1 MRALQPTIS
10 TITPHHDM
18 VRSLRQLQ
26 RQGFVHSLIAGGAIR
41 DMYFQRPIKDIDIF
55 LWDPDVKGNTEKN
68 LTAGIGI
75 NEKSITKLMDLDV
88 NQSWYRRDFATR
100 SGLGEDEE
108 YAVTKHVTQ
117 VWSVVK
123 NEIPY
128 QLIFL
133 NIKPLEFVENHF
145 DLAICKAYCDG
156 YKIRYTKDFSIDAQR
171 QTLTICSHGLTQRHF
186 DYILETYL
194 PRIKEKYPSFV
205 PKVASHNAKFVD
217 DKNIHLL

>member
-18 VRSLRQLQ
+18 VRSLRLIQ
-26 RQGFVHSLIAGGAIR
+26 RRGYISALIAGGAIR
-41 DMYFQRPIKDIDIF
+41 DMYFQHPIKDIDIF
-55 LWDPDVKGNTEKN
+55 LWDPDTKGNNECHPAD
-68 LTAGIGI
+68 AGSI
-75 NEKSITKLMDLDV
+75 NEKYITKLMDLDV
-88 NQSWYRRDFATR
+88 VQSWYRRDFAMR

-108 YAVTKHVTQ
+108 YMVTKHVTQ

-123 NEIPY
+123 NELPY

-133 NIKPLEFVENHF
+133 NIKPLEFVEKHF
-145 DLAICKAYCDG
+145 DLALCKAYCDG

-194 PRIKEKYPSFV
+194 PRIKEKYPNFV
-205 PKVASHNAKFVD
+205 AKVADHNVQFVD
-217 DKNIHLL
+217 PKNSHLI

>member
-18 VRSLRQLQ
+18 VRTLRHLK
-26 RQGFVHSLIAGGAIR
+26 RQGFVNALIAGGAIR
-41 DMYFQRPIKDIDIF
+41 DMYFQQPIKDIDIF
-55 LWDPDVKGNTEKN
+55 LWDPDVKGNAEGN
-68 LTAGIGI
+68 LTINHRIDEKGII
-75 NEKSITKLMDLDV
+75 KLMDLDV
-88 NQSWYRRDFATR
+88 SQSWYRRDFATR

-123 NEIPY
+123 NELPY

-133 NIKPLEFVENHF
+133 NIRPLEFVEKHF
-145 DLAICKAYCDG
+145 DIALCKAYCDG
-156 YKIRYTKDFSIDAQR
+156 HMIRYTKDFSNDANH

-186 DYILETYL
+186 DYICEAYL
-194 PRIKEKYPSFV
+194 PRIKEKYPNFV
-205 PKVASHNAKFVD
+205 AKVAPHNEKFLD